1 MRSRAVAV
9 VVRDGHVLVIRRRKG
24 GREYTVLPGGGIE
37 AGESPRAACLRELRE
52 ETGLQGDDV
61 TPLPIPTSPESRA
74 HYFEVAVAVTRT
86 ALRLGGPELERASA
100 DNLYE
105 PQWVPLESVDDIG
118 LVPAEAVRAVAAAGL
133 LARG

>member
-24 GREYTVLPGGGIE
+24 GREYTVLPGGCIE

-61 TPLPIPTSPESRA
+61 TPLPIPTSHENPA
-74 HYFEVAVAVTRT
+74 HYFAVAVTRT
-86 ALRLGGPELERASA
+86 ALRLRGPELERASA
-100 DNLYE
+100 DNFYE

-118 LVPAEAVRAVAAAGL
+118 LVPAEAVRAVAAAAL
-133 LARG
+133 LTRD